1 MRKVYFTGT
10 LTYLCCQHR
19 FFCKRKKENTK
30 TVISAKER
38 EKEYLQIDTI
48 LALPARHLPLSD
60 AMVKEELFSRGFFVI

>member
-1 MRKVYFTGT
+1 MLPTQV
-10 LTYLCCQHR
+10 LLQ
-19 FFCKRKKENTK
+19 KKKGKGK

-60 AMVKEELFSRGFFVI
+60 AMGKENSSAEGFFVI